1 MDTAAIAADLLAAL
15 DGGRSVA
22 PLTGRLP
29 GFDLAAAYRVTAAHR
44 RLRTARGETVV
55 GRKLGFTNRNIWPE
69 FGVFAPI
76 WGDVFDT
83 SFHEIAPEGAD
94 FELSAFSEPK
104 IEPEIAFGLVRAP
117 EPGMDDAALMSC
129 VAWVAHGVEVV
140 QSLYPGWRF
149 QAPDTV
155 AGFAMHGA
163 YLMGPRVPVAPGE
176 TAGWVRML
184 ADFHVTLTRDGKA
197 MDRGH
202 ASDVLGGPGGGRVR
216 HHRHRDPGA
225 GHRAGRDLA
234 DPRRGPAAARS
245 PPSVPVAPPVELIR
259 ASRNCP
265 ATQNLHQRERSG
277 RAASFPA
284 AASVASPHGS
294 SARARPKRAG
304 GRRQRAGPL
313 RANLARV
320 STPAMH
326 ASLAAAFRR
335 FAAGTGGD
343 RTSSPAAGKDAE
355 P

>member
-202 ASDVLGGPGGGRVR
+202 ASDVLGGPLVALR
-216 HHRHRDPGA
+216 HLVDL
-225 GHRAGRDLA
+225 LA
-234 DPRRGPAAARS
+234 DDPDNAA
-245 PPSVPVAPPVELIR
+245 
-259 ASRNCP
+259 
-265 ATQNLHQRERSG
+265 
-277 RAASFPA
+277 
-284 AASVASPHGS
+284 
-294 SARARPKRAG
+294 
-304 GRRQRAGPL
+304 
-313 RANLARV
+313 
-320 STPAMH
+320 
-326 ASLAAAFRR
+326 LAADEFVTTGTVTRALDIAPGETWQTHVEGLPLPGLRLRFR
-335 FAAGTGGD
+335 
-343 RTSSPAAGKDAE
+343 
-355 P
+355 